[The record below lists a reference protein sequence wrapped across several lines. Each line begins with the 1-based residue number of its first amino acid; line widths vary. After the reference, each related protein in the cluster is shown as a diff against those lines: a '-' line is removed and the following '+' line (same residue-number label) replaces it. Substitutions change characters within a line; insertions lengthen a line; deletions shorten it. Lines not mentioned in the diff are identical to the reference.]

1 MSKQKKIVIVGAGWY
16 GCHTYKILTESYS
29 TKIKIL
35 ILDKNQSIFDN
46 SSNFN
51 QNRLHL
57 GYHYPRCSKTRNI
70 CKNGY
75 HKFIKEYRDLLDFID
90 NNYYCIS
97 KYSFIDYNTYLQIYL
112 NDADYNHTIIENT
125 YLNNIEGGMINTKEK
140 IINSDKVKNYFLKL
154 IDNNHI
160 EFDILRPDP
169 QDTRVNPSAQNNKVI
184 INDDIECDLLI
195 DCTYNQQQL
204 SKKNYVYENTIS
216 LLYKRVNFTNNFDSL
231 TIMDGPFFSL
241 FPRDIT
247 KQLYTLTH
255 VKYTPYLS
263 STNVNDILSNNNIN
277 IMDVEKIKNNMEIDV
292 KKYYKDFKKHF
303 VYYDYF
309 TSYKCKNLCQ
319 IDSRSCNI
327 EKNGN
332 IITVNCGKIIG
343 IFEFEEYIK
352 PFIKKFMKNSQ

>member
-1 MSKQKKIVIVGAGWY
+1 MSKQKQIVIVGAGWY
-16 GCHTYKILTESYS
+16 GCHTYKFLTELYS

-35 ILDKNQSIFDN
+35 IVDKNQCIFDN

-70 CKNGY
+70 CKIGY

-97 KYSFIDYNTYLQIYL
+97 KDSFIDYNTYLQIYL
-112 NDADYNHTIIENT
+112 NDTDYNHTIIENT

-140 IINSDKVKNYFLKL
+140 IINSDKVKKYFLKL
-154 IDNNHI
+154 IDNNDIKLNYKVNKI
-160 EFDILRPDP
+160 ENI
-169 QDTRVNPSAQNNKVI
+169 NNKVI

-263 STNVNDILSNNNIN
+263 STNVDDILSNNNIN
-277 IMDVEKIKNNMEIDV
+277 ILDVEKIKNKMEIDV

-303 VYYDYF
+303 IYYDYF

-319 IDSRSCNI
+319 NDSRNCNI

-352 PFIKKFMKNSQ
+352 QFMKKIMK